1 MSLEWSGFRLS
12 LGRDGLLEFTWIG
25 EGVFE
30 ARVTRCVSAALHPPR
45 DAREDHR
52 LVLRF
57 RFPDAGALA
66 PPVAGVGAEG
76 TESLV
81 VRVDVPR
88 GAVERTR
95 SFLRLLWEEFS
106 VPYGEGTGPA
116 AAGPAPRAAD
126 PAPVPGGAPAG
137 GAAGD
142 VREEVRVRAAAEAG
156 KERLTAPV
164 PPAGAPAEEAGTPA
178 EPELERVPE
187 DPAWIV
193 SPAGAGS
200 EELFR
205 VVMAHPAPGER

>member
-1 MSLEWSGFRLS
+1 MTLEWSGFRLS
-12 LGRDGLLEFTWIG
+12 LGRDGLMEFAWIG

-30 ARVTRCVSAALHPPR
+30 TRVSRCVSAVLHPPR

-66 PPVAGVGAEG
+66 PPVAGVGADG
-76 TESLV
+76 AESLV

-95 SFLRLLWEEFS
+95 SFLRLLWDDFS
-106 VPYGEGTGPA
+106 VPYGEGAGPA
-116 AAGPAPRAAD
+116 AAGAAPRAD
-126 PAPVPGGAPAG
+126 PVPVPGAAPAG
-137 GAAGD
+137 GAAGAVRED
-142 VREEVRVRAAAEAG
+142 VRARAVDPVG
-156 KERLTAPV
+156 KERLRAPAS
-164 PPAGAPAEEAGTPA
+164 PGGAPAKEGVPPA

-193 SPAGAGS
+193 SPAGPGS

-205 VVMAHPAPGER
+205 DVMARPAPGDR